1 MKIQIRSNVINGKLN
16 RNRNLLIDAI
26 QSFEGKEIS
35 ITIEKAKKQ
44 RSNQQNRYMWSVIIP
59 IVKNCL
65 KSAGNVFSDEQ
76 THELLKYKF
85 LKETILIKED
95 TGEFVERI
103 KSSTELSTSQMMDY
117 FASIRE
123 WVLDFWGVEIPEP
136 NQEIFLNFDE

>member
-123 WVLDFWGVEIPEP
+123 WVFDFWGVEIPEP